1 MTSPKDEL
9 AAAIA
14 GPLRTLQDAKLEL
27 LGTSTQLLRISRAPA
42 DDFGF
47 KTASY
52 SSQTIDDCIIQ
63 YPMQKIW
70 LAQNRTGTGNSTV
83 TNVKAINL
91 SEILPVTLYI
101 KFNGNINNAP
111 VALTEG
117 DIVVDV
123 IRDDKYNK
131 VAIRMEV
138 EKIMGSFFGKQFIGR
153 YAELS
158 LSRKEYSSTIETLIT
173 SFVNSFP

>member
-1 MTSPKDEL
+1 MTSPRDQL

-27 LGTSTQLLRISRAPA
+27 LGTSVQLLRISRAPA

-52 SSQTIDDCIIQ
+52 SSQTISDCIIQ
-63 YPMQKIW
+63 YPMSKIW
-70 LAQNRTGTGNSTV
+70 LAQNRTGTGTATV

-101 KFNGNINNAP
+101 KFDGHITADAI
-111 VALTEG
+111 ALTEG

-123 IRDDKYNK
+123 IKDEQGNK
-131 VAIRMEV
+131 IAIRLEV
-138 EKIMGSFFGKQFIGR
+138 EKVMGSFMGKQIIGKFF
-153 YAELS
+153 ELS
-158 LSRKEYSSTIETLIT
+158 LSRKEYSATIETLIT
-173 SFVNSFP
+173 AFINSFA

>member
-1 MTSPKDEL
+1 MTSPRDQL

-27 LGTSTQLLRISRAPA
+27 MGTATQLLRISRAPA

-52 SSQTIDDCIIQ
+52 SSQTLNDCIIQ
-63 YPMQKIW
+63 YPMSKIW
-70 LAQNRTGTGNSTV
+70 IAQNRTGTGTATV

-91 SEILPVTLYI
+91 AEILPVTLYI
-101 KFNGNINNAP
+101 KFDGHITADA

-123 IRDDKYNK
+123 IRDEQGNK
-131 VAIRMEV
+131 IAIRMEV
-138 EKIMGSFFGKQFIGR
+138 EKIMGSFQGKQLIGR

-158 LSRKEYSSTIETLIT
+158 LSRKEYGTTIETLIT
-173 SFVNSFP
+173 AFINSFV